1 MALFWKRKNKDRFVT
16 LGLNEPSPERLAQQ
30 TTNANAAAP
39 TQLETPA
46 AVSPTEAAPVAAP
59 LLTLEPGMTG
69 DAPTPPPA
77 SETHSISGRPQPT
90 TPAQAS
96 RPTATTSQRATPS
109 TRNSESAPRN
119 AEPAKPAAPVPQK
132 SVPTRSPFASS
143 SILGLNKSIEELQA
157 EEAAL
162 EQEFS
167 ARFRRAV
174 AATRESLSDRIDTVF
189 QGRKKIDAELLDEL
203 EEALI
208 AADIGVPTTLHLLE
222 TVRRGIAR
230 NQINDIAA
238 LKSAIKSELISI
250 LQASERHGVADEASV
265 PEGVAPYVMMIVGV
279 NGVGKTTTIGKL
291 AQRIKAEGN
300 DVLICAADTFRA
312 AASDQLAIWAERT
325 GVPLIQQKQG
335 TDPAAVL
342 FDSLKAAKA
351 RNSDVLIVDTAGRLH
366 NKSNLMAELEKMKR
380 VAGREVEGAPHET
393 LLVVDAVTGQNGL
406 EQARQFLKVAGVTG
420 IVLTKLDGTAKG
432 GIAVAIAK
440 ELNLPIRYAGIGEKV
455 DDLVVFDPEQYVNSL
470 FD

>member
-1 MALFWKRKNKDRFVT
+1 MPFWRRKKDEFVS
-16 LGLNEPSPERLAQQ
+16 LGLNTPAAPEPITPIAPEPGTAPPPTTSSPPPIATEPNTAPEPSPPAGV
-30 TTNANAAAP
+30 NP
-39 TQLETPA
+39 TVREGVNGGRIPALPKPLE
-46 AVSPTEAAPVAAP
+46 
-59 LLTLEPGMTG
+59 
-69 DAPTPPPA
+69 
-77 SETHSISGRPQPT
+77 
-90 TPAQAS
+90 
-96 RPTATTSQRATPS
+96 SQPS
-109 TRNSESAPRN
+109 TPW
-119 AEPAKPAAPVPQK
+119 QT
-132 SVPTRSPFASS
+132 SV
-143 SILGLNKSIEELQA
+143 LGLDLSIEQLQA
-157 EEAAL
+157 REAAL

-174 AATRESLSDRIDTVF
+174 SATRESLSQRIDTVF
-189 QGRKKIDAELLDEL
+189 AGAKKIDAELLDQL

-208 AADIGVPTTLHLLE
+208 AADIGVPTTLHVLE
-222 TVRRGIAR
+222 TVRRGISR
-230 NQINDIAA
+230 KEIDDIDK
-238 LKSAIKSELISI
+238 LKHAIKSELLTI
-250 LQASERHGVADEASV
+250 LQGAEKQGVASEASV
-265 PEGVAPYVMMIVGV
+265 PENISPYVMMIVGV

-342 FDSLKAAKA
+342 FDSMKAAKA
-351 RNSDVLIVDTAGRLH
+351 RGSDVLIVDTAGRLH

-406 EQARQFLKVAGVTG
+406 EQARQFLKIAGVTG

-440 ELNLPIRYAGIGEKV
+440 ELGLPIRYAGIGEKV
-455 DDLVVFDPEQYVNSL
+455 DDLVVFDSEQYVNSL
-470 FD
+470 FN

>member
-1 MALFWKRKNKDRFVT
+1 MAFWKRKNKDRYIT
-16 LGLNEPSPERLAQQ
+16 LGLNEPAAP
-30 TTNANAAAP
+30 AAAP
-39 TQLETPA
+39 PPPTPLQPPAAAPSERDAAPPA
-46 AVSPTEAAPVAAP
+46 AVPPPA
-59 LLTLEPGMTG
+59 LEPVVTG
-69 DAPTPPPA
+69 DQPTPPPA
-77 SETHSISGRPQPT
+77 RETHAVTETARPPAPT
-90 TPAQAS
+90 
-96 RPTATTSQRATPS
+96 
-109 TRNSESAPRN
+109 
-119 AEPAKPAAPVPQK
+119 PVPPAREPVKPVSQQK
-132 SVPTRSPFASS
+132 PVPSRSPFQTSV
-143 SILGLNKSIEELQA
+143 LGLDLTMDELQA
-157 EEAAL
+157 QEAAL

-167 ARFRRAV
+167 ARFRRAIS
-174 AATRESLSDRIDTVF
+174 ATRESLSETIDSVF
-189 QGRKKIDAELLDEL
+189 QSRKKIDAELLDEL

-208 AADIGVPTTLHLLE
+208 AADIGVPTTLHILE

-230 NQINDIAA
+230 NQINDIEA
-238 LKSAIKSELISI
+238 LKLAIKTELLNI
-250 LQASERHGVADEASV
+250 LQASERGGIASETGV
-265 PEGVAPYVMMIVGV
+265 PENVTPYVMMIVGV

-455 DDLVVFDPEQYVNSL
+455 DDLVVFDPEQYVNGL
-470 FD
+470 FE

>member
-1 MALFWKRKNKDRFVT
+1 MAFWRRKKDQFVS
-16 LGLNEPSPERLAQQ
+16 LGLNAPAAGEPLENVQP
-30 TTNANAAAP
+30 AAA
-39 TQLETPA
+39 L
-46 AVSPTEAAPVAAP
+46 APVAPAP
-59 LLTLEPGMTG
+59 AGP
-69 DAPTPPPA
+69 APA
-77 SETHSISGRPQPT
+77 
-90 TPAQAS
+90 
-96 RPTATTSQRATPS
+96 ATPWQ
-109 TRNSESAPRN
+109 T
-119 AEPAKPAAPVPQK
+119 
-132 SVPTRSPFASS
+132 SV
-143 SILGLNKSIEELQA
+143 LGLDLSIEQLQA
-157 EEAAL
+157 REAAL

-174 AATRESLSDRIDTVF
+174 SATRESLSQRIDTVF
-189 QGRKKIDAELLDEL
+189 AGAKKIDAELLDEL

-208 AADIGVPTTLHLLE
+208 AADIGVPTTMHVLE
-222 TVRRGIAR
+222 TVRRGISR
-230 NQINDIAA
+230 KEIDDIEK
-238 LKSAIKSELISI
+238 LKQAIKSELLTI
-250 LQASERHGVADEASV
+250 LQGAERQGVASEASV
-265 PEGVAPYVMMIVGV
+265 PENISPYVMMIVGV

-342 FDSLKAAKA
+342 FDSMKAAKA
-351 RNSDVLIVDTAGRLH
+351 RGSDVLIVDTAGRLH

-406 EQARQFLKVAGVTG
+406 EQARQFLKIAGVTG

-440 ELNLPIRYAGIGEKV
+440 ELGLPIRYAGIGEKV
-455 DDLVVFDPEQYVNSL
+455 DDLVVFDSEQYVNSL
-470 FD
+470 FN

>member
-1 MALFWKRKNKDRFVT
+1 
-16 LGLNEPSPERLAQQ
+16 LGLNEPERK
-30 TTNANAAAP
+30 NAAEQTIPQPQNSGATEAPHSLGQEPVFDQSAPEPVITGAGPTPMPPARARSEAPGASKPDINSSMP
-39 TQLETPA
+39 TQPVTPKQS
-46 AVSPTEAAPVAAP
+46 VRQQEV
-59 LLTLEPGMTG
+59 
-69 DAPTPPPA
+69 
-77 SETHSISGRPQPT
+77 
-90 TPAQAS
+90 
-96 RPTATTSQRATPS
+96 PS
-109 TRNSESAPRN
+109 
-119 AEPAKPAAPVPQK
+119 
-132 SVPTRSPFASS
+132 RSPFATSV
-143 SILGLNKSIEELQA
+143 LGLNLSIEELQA
-157 EEAAL
+157 QEAAL

-174 AATRESLSDRIDTVF
+174 AATRESLSERLDTVF
-189 QGRKKIDAELLDEL
+189 AGRKQIDDELLDQL

-208 AADIGVPTTLHLLE
+208 AADIGVPTTLEILE
-222 TVRRGIAR
+222 TVRRGVAR
-230 NQINDIAA
+230 KQINDLAA
-238 LKSAIKSELISI
+238 LKQAIKDELLKI
-250 LQASERHGVADEASV
+250 LQASENQGIASETSV
-265 PEGVAPYVMMIVGV
+265 PADVLPYVLMIVGV

-351 RNSDVLIVDTAGRLH
+351 RGSDVLIVDTAGRLH
-366 NKSNLMAELEKMKR
+366 TKSNLMAELEKMKR
-380 VAGREVEGAPHET
+380 VAAREVAGAPHET

-406 EQARQFLKVAGVTG
+406 EQARQFLKIAGVTG

-455 DDLVVFDPEQYVNSL
+455 DDLVVFNAEQYVEGL
-470 FD
+470 FS

>member
-1 MALFWKRKNKDRFVT
+1 MGLFWKRKGGDQFVS
-16 LGLNEPSPERLAQQ
+16 LKLNEPLPEKMEPGREADAESE
-30 TTNANAAAP
+30 TASKGPMPSAAA
-39 TQLETPA
+39 
-46 AVSPTEAAPVAAP
+46 SVAA
-59 LLTLEPGMTG
+59 TLEPVPTG
-69 DAPTPPPA
+69 GAPTPAPSEALTSKKPANEAHRDLPP
-77 SETHSISGRPQPT
+77 PQT
-90 TPAQAS
+90 TPLEAFQ
-96 RPTATTSQRATPS
+96 Q
-109 TRNSESAPRN
+109 
-119 AEPAKPAAPVPQK
+119 KPVP
-132 SVPTRSPFASS
+132 SRSPFATSV
-143 SILGLNKSIEELQA
+143 LGLNLSIEELQA
-157 EEAAL
+157 QGAAL

-174 AATRESLSDRIDTVF
+174 SATRESLSERLDTVF
-189 QGRKKIDAELLDEL
+189 QGLKQIDENLLEEL

-208 AADIGVPTTLHLLE
+208 AADIGVATTQHILE
-222 TVRRGIAR
+222 TVRRGVAR
-230 NQINDIAA
+230 KQINDLDALKQAIKDELLKILRQSEKQGVASETSIAA
-238 LKSAIKSELISI
+238 NVS
-250 LQASERHGVADEASV
+250 
-265 PEGVAPYVMMIVGV
+265 PYVMMIVGV

-342 FDSLKAAKA
+342 FDSLKASKA
-351 RNSDVLIVDTAGRLH
+351 RGSDVLIVDTAGRLH

-380 VAGREVEGAPHET
+380 VAGKEVEGAPHET

-432 GIAVAIAK
+432 GIAVAIAN
-440 ELNLPIRYAGIGEKV
+440 ELKLPIRYAGIGEKV
-455 DDLVVFDPEQYVNSL
+455 DDLVVFDPELYVNGL
-470 FD
+470 FE

>member
-1 MALFWKRKNKDRFVT
+1 MPFWRRKKDEFVS
-16 LGLNEPSPERLAQQ
+16 LGLN
-30 TTNANAAAP
+30 
-39 TQLETPA
+39 TPA
-46 AVSPTEAAPVAAP
+46 VDEPARQPAPEDLAPVA
-59 LLTLEPGMTG
+59 
-69 DAPTPPPA
+69 PPP
-77 SETHSISGRPQPT
+77 E
-90 TPAQAS
+90 
-96 RPTATTSQRATPS
+96 
-109 TRNSESAPRN
+109 
-119 AEPAKPAAPVPQK
+119 EPAPASTPWQT
-132 SVPTRSPFASS
+132 SM
-143 SILGLNKSIEELQA
+143 LGLDMSIEQLQA
-157 EEAAL
+157 REAAL

-174 AATRESLSDRIDTVF
+174 SATRESLSQRIDSVF
-189 QGRKKIDAELLDEL
+189 AGAKRIDAELLDEL

-208 AADIGVPTTLHLLE
+208 AADIGVPTTMHVLE
-222 TVRRGIAR
+222 TVRRGISR
-230 NQINDIAA
+230 REIDDIEK
-238 LKSAIKSELISI
+238 LKASIKSELLSI
-250 LQASERHGVADEASV
+250 LLGAEEHGVASETSV
-265 PEGVAPYVMMIVGV
+265 PESISPYVMMIVGV

-291 AQRIKAEGN
+291 AQRIKSEGN

-342 FDSLKAAKA
+342 FDSMKAAKA
-351 RNSDVLIVDTAGRLH
+351 RGSDVLIVDTAGRLH

-406 EQARQFLKVAGVTG
+406 EQARQFLKIAGVTG

-440 ELNLPIRYAGIGEKV
+440 ELGLPIRYAGIGEKV

-470 FD
+470 FN

>member
-1 MALFWKRKNKDRFVT
+1 MAFWKRKNKDRFIT
-16 LGLNEPSPERLAQQ
+16 LGLNEPNLARETEQEATAVPPAPTGSTLQPPAALSTESPAQ
-30 TTNANAAAP
+30 TSLEPPALEPVPTGAAP
-39 TQLETPA
+39 T
-46 AVSPTEAAPVAAP
+46 
-59 LLTLEPGMTG
+59 
-69 DAPTPPPA
+69 PTPVR
-77 SETHSISGRPQPT
+77 ETHSLTESARPVETRPPPT
-90 TPAQAS
+90 PV
-96 RPTATTSQRATPS
+96 S
-109 TRNSESAPRN
+109 TRRE
-119 AEPAKPAAPVPQK
+119 AEPIKPAAAQKPVP
-132 SVPTRSPFASS
+132 SRSTFST
-143 SILGLNKSIEELQA
+143 SILGLNRTMEELQA

-162 EQEFS
+162 EQEF
-167 ARFRRAV
+167 AQRFRRAV
-174 AATRESLSDRIDTVF
+174 ASTRESLSERIDTVF
-189 QGRKKIDAELLDEL
+189 QGRKQIDAELLDEL

-208 AADIGVPTTLHLLE
+208 AADIGVPTTISILE
-222 TVRRGIAR
+222 NVRRAVAR
-230 NQINDIAA
+230 QQINDIAA
-238 LKSAIKSELISI
+238 LKQSIKDELLAILR
-250 LQASERHGVADEASV
+250 ASEDNGVTSEMSV
-265 PEGVAPYVMMIVGV
+265 AEDVTPYVMMIVGV

-312 AASDQLAIWAERT
+312 AASEQLAIWAERT

-351 RNSDVLIVDTAGRLH
+351 RESDVLIVDTAGRLH

-380 VAGREVEGAPHET
+380 IAGREVEGAPHET
-393 LLVVDAVTGQNGL
+393 LLVIDAVTGQNGL

-455 DDLVVFDPEQYVNSL
+455 DDLVVFDAEQYVNSL
-470 FD
+470 FE

>member
-1 MALFWKRKNKDRFVT
+1 MAFWRRKKDEFVS
-16 LGLNEPSPERLAQQ
+16 LGLNQPS
-30 TTNANAAAP
+30 
-39 TQLETPA
+39 
-46 AVSPTEAAPVAAP
+46 
-59 LLTLEPGMTG
+59 
-69 DAPTPPPA
+69 
-77 SETHSISGRPQPT
+77 T
-90 TPAQAS
+90 TPAPEPVA
-96 RPTATTSQRATPS
+96 RPAIA
-109 TRNSESAPRN
+109 
-119 AEPAKPAAPVPQK
+119 AEPKRPLKTPQPRIETPQPPTVETPQPPK
-132 SVPTRSPFASS
+132 VETPQPSPNNPWQTSV
-143 SILGLNKSIEELQA
+143 LGLDLSIEQLQA
-157 EEAAL
+157 REAAL

-174 AATRESLSDRIDTVF
+174 AATRDSLSDKLDSVF
-189 QGRKKIDAELLDEL
+189 AAGKKIDAELLDEL

-208 AADIGVPTTLHLLE
+208 AADIGVPTTMHLLE
-222 TVRRGIAR
+222 TVRRGISR
-230 NQINDIAA
+230 KEIDDIEK
-238 LKSAIKSELISI
+238 LKQAIKSELLSI
-250 LQASERHGVADEASV
+250 LQASEAQGVASETSV
-265 PEGVAPYVMMIVGV
+265 PDNIAPYVMMIVGV

-380 VAGREVEGAPHET
+380 VAGREVDGAPHET

-406 EQARQFLKVAGVTG
+406 EQARQLLKTAGVTC
-420 IVLTKLDGTAKG
+420 ILLTKIDGTAKG

-440 ELNLPIRYAGIGEKV
+440 ELSLPIRYAGIGEKV
-455 DDLVVFDPEQYVNSL
+455 DDLVVFDPEQYVNGL
-470 FD
+470 FQ

>member
-1 MALFWKRKNKDRFVT
+1 MPFWRRKKDEFVS
-16 LGLNEPSPERLAQQ
+16 LGLN
-30 TTNANAAAP
+30 
-39 TQLETPA
+39 TPA
-46 AVSPTEAAPVAAP
+46 AP
-59 LLTLEPGMTG
+59 EPST
-69 DAPTPPPA
+69 APPPA
-77 SETHSISGRPQPT
+77 TSSPPAVATEPNTAPESSPP
-90 TPAQAS
+90 TPAQSEAGKMPALPEPVE
-96 RPTATTSQRATPS
+96 RQPS
-109 TRNSESAPRN
+109 TPW
-119 AEPAKPAAPVPQK
+119 QT
-132 SVPTRSPFASS
+132 SV
-143 SILGLNKSIEELQA
+143 LGLDLSIEQLQA
-157 EEAAL
+157 REAAL

-174 AATRESLSDRIDTVF
+174 SATRESLSQRIDTVF
-189 QGRKKIDAELLDEL
+189 AGAKKIDAELLDEL

-208 AADIGVPTTLHLLE
+208 AADIGVPTTMHVLE
-222 TVRRGIAR
+222 TVRRGISR
-230 NQINDIAA
+230 KEIDDIEK
-238 LKSAIKSELISI
+238 LKHAIKSELLTI
-250 LQASERHGVADEASV
+250 LQGAEKQGVASEASV
-265 PEGVAPYVMMIVGV
+265 PENISPYVMMIVGV

-342 FDSLKAAKA
+342 FDSMKAAKA
-351 RNSDVLIVDTAGRLH
+351 RGSDVLIVDTAGRLH

-406 EQARQFLKVAGVTG
+406 EQARQFLKIAGVTG

-440 ELNLPIRYAGIGEKV
+440 ELGLPIRYAGIGEKV
-455 DDLVVFDPEQYVNSL
+455 DDLVVFDSEQYVNSL
-470 FD
+470 FN

>member
-1 MALFWKRKNKDRFVT
+1 MSLR
-16 LGLNEPSPERLAQQ
+16 LNEPAEVKPE
-30 TTNANAAAP
+30 P
-39 TQLETPA
+39 P
-46 AVSPTEAAPVAAP
+46 
-59 LLTLEPGMTG
+59 
-69 DAPTPPPA
+69 PPPA
-77 SETHSISGRPQPT
+77 PPVVEP
-90 TPAQAS
+90 PAATVKEEPVPS
-96 RPTATTSQRATPS
+96 RSVFTTS
-109 TRNSESAPRN
+109 
-119 AEPAKPAAPVPQK
+119 V
-132 SVPTRSPFASS
+132 
-143 SILGLNKSIEELQA
+143 LGLDRSIEELQA
-157 EEAAL
+157 QEAAL

-167 ARFRRAV
+167 VRFRRAV
-174 AATRESLSDRIDTVF
+174 AATRESLSDKLDTVF
-189 QGRKKIDAELLDEL
+189 AGRKQIDEELLDQL
-203 EEALI
+203 EEVLI
-208 AADIGVPTTLHLLE
+208 AADIGVTTTLEILE
-222 TVRRGIAR
+222 TVRRGVAR
-230 NQINDIAA
+230 KQINDLDA
-238 LKSAIKSELISI
+238 LKQAIKNELLNI
-250 LQASERHGVADEASV
+250 LQASERQGVASETTV
-265 PEGVAPYVMMIVGV
+265 PESVAPYVMMIVGV

-351 RNSDVLIVDTAGRLH
+351 RGSEVLIVDTAGRLH
-366 NKSNLMAELEKMKR
+366 TKSNLMAELEKMKR
-380 VAGREVEGAPHET
+380 VAAREVEGAPHET

-455 DDLVVFDPEQYVNSL
+455 DDLVVFDPHQYVNSL
-470 FD
+470 FGN